1 MSILFISGS
10 EIVVVFLAVLL
21 LFGAKSIP
29 DVARML
35 GKGMR
40 EFRKATDE
48 IQREFND
55 STSGIKREIEQT
67 TQSIDQSIQNIK
79 SDLDSAS
86 K

>member
-29 DVARML
+29 DMARML

>member
-1 MSILFISGS
+1 MNILFISGS
-10 EIVVVFLAVLL
+10 EIIIVFMAVLL

-48 IQREFND
+48 IQREF
-55 STSGIKREIEQT
+55 SESSSGIKHEIEQT
-67 TQSIDQSIQNIK
+67 TQSIDHTIQDIQN
-79 SDLDSAS
+79 DLDSAT

>member
-10 EIVVVFLAVLL
+10 EIVIVFLAVLL

>member
-48 IQREFND
+48 IQREFNN
-55 STSGIKREIEQT
+55 STSDIKREIQQT
-67 TQSIDQSIQNIK
+67 SQSIDQSIQNIK

>member
-29 DVARML
+29 DMARML

-48 IQREFND
+48 IQREFNN
-55 STSGIKREIEQT
+55 STSDIKREIEQT

>member
-29 DVARML
+29 DMARML

-48 IQREFND
+48 IQREFNE
-55 STSGIKREIEQT
+55 SSSGIKREIQQT
-67 TQSIDQSIQNIK
+67 TQSIDHTIQDIQN
-79 SDLDSAS
+79 DLDSAT